1 MQILISFAF
10 LRKLEYHYPMRNSHY
25 LIVLVYSLLFVTN
38 VFAAGDITTP
48 NFTIPLDTI
57 DPLAG
62 SRGGWGA
69 YWVDS
74 IFFLLEWFSRLLLFM
89 IPVIAIISVLIA
101 GYFYIFSAGDSEK
114 AGRAKTI
121 IKWNILAIGIA
132 LMSWSI
138 IKIIASFFST

>member
-1 MQILISFAF
+1 
-10 LRKLEYHYPMRNSHY
+10 
-25 LIVLVYSLLFVTN
+25 
-38 VFAAGDITTP
+38 
-48 NFTIPLDTI
+48 
-57 DPLAG
+57 
-62 SRGGWGA
+62 
-69 YWVDS
+69 
-74 IFFLLEWFSRLLLFM
+74 M